1 MFSGVIGDAG
11 LCDGLERLFGKA
23 EGLSGIPFDERGFW
37 RSDDTALLQQR
48 QWSTPELRR
57 ERGVLCHAPTGVRL
71 VGWLRIDNRDDLR
84 RRLDADTD
92 GLGATD
98 GGLVL
103 LAWLRW
109 GAELCG
115 HLTGDFAFAI
125 HDPRDRSCTLVRDPM
140 GVKPLYYM
148 ETGGA
153 LAFATGVGVLTDL
166 AARERGERLTL
177 SEEWLARYLAGCAV
191 DRERTVWNEVRK
203 VPPAHLLRFWDGRA
217 ELRRHF
223 AFDPEVRDGFGSGA
237 ERLEAYRALLAEAT
251 ACRVRTDDPVASEL
265 SGGLDSSTVTAHAA
279 LAMPDAGERLH
290 GLGYA
295 FHEQEPEAI
304 LSVSQTVPIASTQI
318 ITGSRSFN
326 NSEAN
331 ERRAHRLLGMPVE
344 HINAISYMPVY
355 GLAVG
360 AGARVLLSGFG
371 GDEFVTVRDTAP
383 AQEELWR
390 AGRYAA
396 WARHFPG
403 NAVTRPLRGLRWRRR
418 FRATCLAEELV
429 VRRVAEETFATCVL
443 SDDARKAHGIRA
455 RLLRGVEAYEFGE
468 RTLSEFCLDR
478 WDDNP
483 GFTARL
489 ENCTLVAAGHGLDY
503 RWPLL
508 DVRMIAFFLAIPAE
522 ETVGPNGTGRHL
534 HRRAVEGTLPELV
547 VRHRKAMGPPVRIQ
561 TRWRYN
567 LPAGEAIDPGHGD
580 LNAEMRGLVDP
591 ERFGCAMDM
600 AAKVQARVR
609 SGLPPQRHPGDR
621 APLNREHRH
630 NVLQL
635 HRWLSVVDEG

>member
-1 MFSGVIGDAG
+1 MFAGVIGDAG
-11 LCDGLERLFGKA
+11 LCDGLERLSGEA
-23 EGLSGIPFDERGFW
+23 EGLSGIPFDERAFR
-37 RSDDTALLQQR
+37 RSEDTALLQQR

-84 RRLDADTD
+84 RQLDADAGVSGD
-92 GLGATD
+92 TD

-109 GAELCG
+109 GEDLCG
-115 HLTGDFAFAI
+115 HLTGDYAFAI
-125 HDPRDRSCTLVRDPM
+125 HDPRDRSCLLARDPM
-140 GVKPLYYM
+140 GVKPLYHM
-148 ETGGA
+148 EAGGA
-153 LAFATGVGVLTDL
+153 LAFSTGPGVLTDL
-166 AARERGERLTL
+166 AGSRPGL
-177 SEEWLARYLAGCAV
+177 SEEWLARYVAGCAV
-191 DRERTVWNEVRK
+191 DRELTVWNEVRK
-203 VPPAHLLRFWDGRA
+203 VPPGHLLRFREGRT

-223 AFDPEVRDGFGSGA
+223 AFDPEVRDDFRTGA

-304 LSVSQTVPIASTQI
+304 LSVSRSVPVASTQI
-318 ITGSRSFN
+318 MTGSRGFN
-326 NSEAN
+326 DSEAS
-331 ERRAHRLLGMPVE
+331 EGRAHRLLGMPVE

-355 GLAVG
+355 DLAVRT
-360 AGARVLLSGFG
+360 GARVLLSGFG
-371 GDEFVTVRDTAP
+371 GDEFVTVRDTVP

-390 AGRYAA
+390 TGRHAA

-418 FRATCLAEELV
+418 FRATRLAGEPV
-429 VRRVAEETFATCVL
+429 MRRVADETFATCVL
-443 SDDARKAHGIRA
+443 SDDAREAHGIRA
-455 RLLRGVEAYEFGE
+455 RLLRGVAAYEAGDL
-468 RTLSEFCLDR
+468 TLSEFCLRR
-478 WDDNP
+478 WEDNP
-483 GFTARL
+483 VFTARL
-489 ENCTLVAAGHGLDY
+489 ENCTLAAAGHGLDY

-508 DVRMIAFFLAIPAE
+508 DVRLIAFFLAIPAE
-522 ETVGPNGTGRHL
+522 ETVGPNGMNRHL
-534 HRRAVEGTLPELV
+534 HRRAVEGILPTPV
-547 VRHRKAMGPPVRIQ
+547 VRHHKAMGPPVRIL
-561 TRWRYN
+561 TRWRQR
-567 LPAGEAIDPGHGD
+567 LPAGEATDPGHGD

-600 AAKVQARVR
+600 AARVQARVR
-609 SGLPPQRHPGDR
+609 SGLPAQRHPGDR

-635 HRWLSVVDEG
+635 HRWLSAADEG